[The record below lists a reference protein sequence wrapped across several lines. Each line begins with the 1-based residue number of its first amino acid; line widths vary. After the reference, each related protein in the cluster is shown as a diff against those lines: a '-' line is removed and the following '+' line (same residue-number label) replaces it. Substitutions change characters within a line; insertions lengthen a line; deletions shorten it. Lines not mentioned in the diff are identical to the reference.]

1 MSVSTRLILR
11 FVTGGTLVIRQATV
25 TLIPYHDLIALATL
39 LVAIELT
46 GDYCTGVSVKALRLR
61 LLGLPLLIRVYCTL
75 ILLFFIVI
83 VELILNI

>member
-11 FVTGGTLVIRQATV
+11 FVTGGALVIRLATV
-25 TLIPYHDLIALATL
+25 TLIPYHYLIALATL

-46 GDYCTGVSVKALRLR
+46 GDYCTGVSVKALGLR

>member
-39 LVAIELT
+39 LVAIELA
-46 GDYCTGVSVKALRLR
+46 GD
-61 LLGLPLLIRVYCTL
+61 
-75 ILLFFIVI
+75 
-83 VELILNI
+83 